1 MFSQY
6 DPTLSLSFLCDSRET
21 KYLDRKSGRIR
32 VKDLATHICGFSNA
46 DGGVIVIGIEDDG
59 TISGVSIDQENEFRK
74 GLVDFFQILPDVH
87 IEAIDVAEE
96 SGTKRIMLFHIA
108 PQEGPLTKL
117 SQGEVFVRYGDATRK
132 LNTER
137 LLELEYSRG
146 IRSFEDQ
153 IVADVTMN
161 DLDSNL
167 VQEYFDRLMPAVGDS
182 RDLLRARNLVKEKNG
197 KTYITVAA
205 ILLFCKTPSQ
215 FLPGARVRFLRYDGS
230 IARTGTQL
238 NIVKDIWIEKPLLQL
253 IPELHLLV
261 SFQMR
266 EFQFLNDSGRF
277 ESIPEYP
284 EFTWLE
290 GLVNAVTHR
299 DYAIAG
305 DHIRI
310 SMYDDRLE
318 ILSPGRL
325 PGTVTVKNIR
335 RTRCSRNP
343 RIARVL
349 NEFGWVRELNE
360 GVNRMYIEMKS
371 FFLEPPEFSMP
382 NDNSVK
388 LILRNN
394 IEMRNSRKL
403 EWLKKRLTMDVW
415 NSLDELDQKIVFYI
429 VNSSHCTTKN
439 LIEITGRSRKTVQ
452 LHLNRLQEQ
461 KIIMNHSLSKQD
473 PTQYYTVCE

>member
-1 MFSQY
+1 MS
-6 DPTLSLSFLCDSRET
+6 TICDSKET
-21 KYLDRKSGRIR
+21 RYFDRKSGRIR
-32 VKDLATHICGFSNA
+32 AKDLASHICGFANS
-46 DGGVIVIGIEDDG
+46 DGGVIAIGIEDDG
-59 TISGVSIDQENEFRK
+59 TVTGVAINQENELRQ
-74 GLVDFFQILPDVH
+74 GLVDFFQIPPAVQ
-87 IEAIDVAEE
+87 IETIDIPTENVN
-96 SGTKRIMLFHIA
+96 KRIMLFHIA
-108 PQEGPLTKL
+108 CQTGPLTKL
-117 SQGEVFVRYGDATRK
+117 TQGEVYVRYGDTTRK
-132 LNTER
+132 LSAER

-146 IRSFEDQ
+146 IRSIEDQ
-153 IVADVTMN
+153 IIADATLD
-161 DLDSNL
+161 DLDSSL
-167 VQEYFDRLMPAVGDS
+167 VQEYFDRLVPAIGNS
-182 RDLLRARNLVKEKNG
+182 GDLLRARGLIKEKNG
-197 KTYITVAA
+197 EVCITVAS
-205 ILLFCKTPSQ
+205 ILLFGKFPSQ

-230 IARTGTQL
+230 VAHTGTQL

-261 SFQMR
+261 SLQMR
-266 EFQFLNDSGRF
+266 DFQYLSESGRF

-290 GLVNAVTHR
+290 GIVNAVTHR

-310 SMYDDRLE
+310 STYDDRIE

-325 PGTVTVKNIR
+325 PGTVTIKNIR

-371 FFLEPPEFSMP
+371 FFLEPPEFSKP
-382 NDNSVK
+382 NDNSVR
-388 LILRNN
+388 LVLHNN

-403 EWLKKRLTMDVW
+403 EWLKKRLTLDTW
-415 NSLDELDQKIVFYI
+415 DSFDELDQKIVFYI
-429 VNSSHCTTKN
+429 VNSSRCTTKN

-452 LHLNRLQEQ
+452 LHLNHLQER
-461 KIIMNHSLSKQD
+461 KIIVNHSLSKQD
-473 PTQYYTVCE
+473 PTQYYTICE